1 MFINRKGENKT
12 RLWHYEIIP
21 YLPKSQLIAQWRELN
36 SIFAKQNKHILIN
49 YIYNYPKDYLYS
61 YSSYVLDEMKKR
73 GYQIKKWDNYNEY
86 FGSLR
91 FSKLN
96 MSLIYSEHNSEYF
109 EICYWNL
116 KEKYFRGQSDFTAD
130 IYYNMRNAY
139 IRHIEKKN
147 SK

>member
-1 MFINRKGENKT
+1 M
-12 RLWHYEIIP
+12 RLWHYEIIL

-36 SIFAKQNKHILIN
+36 SIFTKQDKHILIN
-49 YIYNYPKDYLYS
+49 YIYNYLKDYLYT
-61 YSSYVLDEMKKR
+61 YSNLVLDEMKKH

-86 FGSLR
+86 FGDLR
-91 FSKLN
+91 FSKPN

-116 KEKYFRGQSDFTAD
+116 KEKYLRGQSDFTTYM
-130 IYYNMRNAY
+130 YYNMRNAY
-139 IRHIEKKN
+139 IRHVGKKN

>member
-1 MFINRKGENKT
+1 M

-21 YLPKSQLIAQWRELN
+21 YLPKLQLIAQWRELN
-36 SIFAKQNKHILIN
+36 SIFVKQDKHILIN
-49 YIYNYPKDYLYS
+49 YIYNYPKDYLYT

-91 FSKLN
+91 FSKPN

>member
-1 MFINRKGENKT
+1 M

-36 SIFAKQNKHILIN
+36 SIFAKQDKHILIN

-61 YSSYVLDEMKKR
+61 YSFCILQEMKKR

-91 FSKLN
+91 LSKPN
-96 MSLIYSEHNSEYF
+96 MSLIYPEHNSEYF
-109 EICYWNL
+109 EICY
-116 KEKYFRGQSDFTAD
+116 
-130 IYYNMRNAY
+130 
-139 IRHIEKKN
+139 
-147 SK
+147 

>member
-1 MFINRKGENKT
+1 MRF
-12 RLWHYEIIP
+12 WHYEIIH

-36 SIFAKQNKHILIN
+36 SIFTKQDKHILIN
-49 YIYNYPKDYLYS
+49 YIYNYPKDCLYT
-61 YSSYVLDEMKKR
+61 YSNLVLHEMKKH

-86 FGSLR
+86 FGSLKL
-91 FSKLN
+91 SKPN

-116 KEKYFRGQSDFTAD
+116 KEKYLRGQSDFTAD

>member
-1 MFINRKGENKT
+1 M

-36 SIFAKQNKHILIN
+36 SIFAKQDKHILIN

-61 YSSYVLDEMKKR
+61 YSFCVLQEMKKR
-73 GYQIKKWDNYNEY
+73 GHQIKKWDNYNEY

-91 FSKLN
+91 LSKPN
-96 MSLIYSEHNSEYF
+96 MSLIYPEHNSEYF

-116 KEKYFRGQSDFTAD
+116 KEKYLRGQSDFTTD
-130 IYYNMRNAY
+130 MYYNMHNAY
-139 IRHIEKKN
+139 IRHIGNKN